1 MTSRKTKS
9 KGLIIMFNIL
19 TLNKI
24 AAIGTSRLGDNYS
37 YGEEVANPDAVL
49 VRSASMHDMD
59 FADNLLAIARAGAGT
74 NNIPKDKC
82 TEQGIVVFNTP
93 GANAN
98 AVKEL
103 VIAGLL
109 LSSRKVVEGIE
120 WAKTLKGNGDAVGK
134 MVEKGKSQFVGPE
147 ITGKTLGV
155 VGLGAI
161 GILVANS
168 AVALGMNVIGFDP
181 FMSVNNALK
190 LNPAVKL
197 MKSSEDVMT
206 NCDYLTIHVPL
217 TPDTKD
223 LVDADMIA
231 KMKDGV
237 RILNYSRDG
246 LVNSQAVLE
255 ALKSGKVA
263 KYVTDFGTDD
273 ILCEENVIC
282 MPHLGAST
290 PESEDNC
297 AVMACDQVKEY
308 LENGNIINSVNYP
321 AISLA
326 RSADATRFCVMHKN
340 VPDLLKNVLGEIN
353 GNVENMLSK
362 SRGDYAYTILD
373 VSGADKADADKIS
386 AVDGVVR
393 VRVI

>member
-1 MTSRKTKS
+1 MY
-9 KGLIIMFNIL
+9 NVL

-24 AAIGTSRLGDNYS
+24 AAVGTSRLGEGYS
-37 YGEEVANPDAVL
+37 YGDDVQNPDAIL
-49 VRSASMHDMD
+49 VRSAAMHDME
-59 FADNLLAIARAGAGT
+59 FGDNLLAIARAGAGT

-103 VIAGLL
+103 VLTGLL

-155 VGLGAI
+155 IGLGAI
-161 GILVANS
+161 GILVANA
-168 AVALGMNVIGFDP
+168 AVALGMKVVGFDP
-181 FMSVNNALK
+181 FMSVPNALK
-190 LNPAVKL
+190 LNPHVKL
-197 MKSSEDVMT
+197 LKSNEEVMT
-206 NCDYLTIHVPL
+206 SCDYLTIHVPL

-246 LVNSQAVLE
+246 LVNTDAVLD

-263 KYVTDFGTDD
+263 KYVTDFGNDKV
-273 ILCEENVIC
+273 LCEENVIVL
-282 MPHLGAST
+282 PHLGAST

-308 LENGNIINSVNYP
+308 IENGNIINSVNLP
-321 AISLA
+321 AVSLPRTA
-326 RSADATRFCVMHKN
+326 GAQRICVIHKN
-340 VPDLLKNVLGEIN
+340 DGE
-353 GNVENMLSK
+353 LSK
-362 SRGDYAYTILD
+362 AILGKAGSVAAMVTKARGDYAYTIID
-373 VSGADKADADKIS
+373 ANGADVDGIKAL
-386 AVDGVVR
+386 DGVVR
-393 VRVI
+393 VRSL

>member
-1 MTSRKTKS
+1 MY
-9 KGLIIMFNIL
+9 NVL

-24 AAIGTSRLGDNYS
+24 AAVGTSRLGEGYS
-37 YGEEVANPDAVL
+37 YGDDVQNPDAIL
-49 VRSASMHDMD
+49 VRSAAMHDME
-59 FADNLLAIARAGAGT
+59 FGENLLAIARAGAGT

-103 VIAGLL
+103 VLTGLL

-161 GILVANS
+161 GILVANA
-168 AVALGMNVIGFDP
+168 AVALGMKVVGFDP
-181 FMSVNNALK
+181 FMSVPNALK
-190 LNPAVKL
+190 LNPHVKL
-197 MKSSEDVMT
+197 LKSNEEVMT
-206 NCDYLTIHVPL
+206 SCDYLTIHVPL

-246 LVNSQAVLE
+246 LVNTDAVLE

-263 KYVTDFGTDD
+263 KYVTDFGNDKV
-273 ILCEENVIC
+273 LCEENVIVL
-282 MPHLGAST
+282 PHLGAST

-308 LENGNIINSVNYP
+308 IENGNIINSVNLP
-321 AISLA
+321 AVSLPRTA
-326 RSADATRFCVMHKN
+326 GAQRICVIHKN
-340 VPDLLKNVLGEIN
+340 DE
-353 GNVENMLSK
+353 ELSK
-362 SRGDYAYTILD
+362 AILGKAGSVAAMVTKARGDYAYTIID
-373 VSGADKADADKIS
+373 ANGADVDAIKAL
-386 AVDGVVR
+386 DGVVR
-393 VRVI
+393 VRSL

>member
-1 MTSRKTKS
+1 MT
-9 KGLIIMFNIL
+9 NIKL
-19 TLNKI
+19 YNKI
-24 AAIGTSRLGDNYS
+24 SQIGLDVFDNTKYNVS
-37 YGEEVANPDAVL
+37 EDATAPEGIL
-49 VRSASMHDMD
+49 VRSAALHDEP
-59 FADNLLAIARAGAGT
+59 FGKELLAIARAGAGV
-74 NNIPKDKC
+74 NNIPLDRC
-82 TEQGIVVFNTP
+82 SENGIVVFNTP

-103 VIAGLL
+103 VIAGLFL
-109 LSSRKVVEGIE
+109 ASRKVVPAIE

-161 GILVANS
+161 GILVANA
-168 AVALGMNVIGFDP
+168 AVALGMKVVGFDP
-181 FMSVNNALK
+181 FMSVPNALK
-190 LNPAVKL
+190 LNPHVKL
-197 MKSSEDVMT
+197 LKSNEEVMT
-206 NCDYLTIHVPL
+206 SCDYLTIHVPL

-246 LVNSQAVLE
+246 LVNTDAVLD

-263 KYVTDFGTDD
+263 KYVTDFGNDKV
-273 ILCEENVIC
+273 LCEENVIVL
-282 MPHLGAST
+282 PHLGAST

-308 LENGNIINSVNYP
+308 IENGNIINSVNLP
-321 AISLA
+321 AVSLPRTA
-326 RSADATRFCVMHKN
+326 GAQRICVIHKN
-340 VPDLLKNVLGEIN
+340 DE
-353 GNVENMLSK
+353 ELSK
-362 SRGDYAYTILD
+362 AILGKAGSVAAMVTKARGDYAYTIID
-373 VSGADKADADKIS
+373 ANGADADAIK
-386 AVDGVVR
+386 ALDGVVR
-393 VRVI
+393 VRSL

>member
-1 MTSRKTKS
+1 MY
-9 KGLIIMFNIL
+9 NVL

-24 AAIGTSRLGDNYS
+24 VPIGTDRLGSNYS
-37 YGEEVANPDAVL
+37 YGNEVENPDAIL
-49 VRSASMHDMD
+49 VRSAAMHDME

-82 TEQGIVVFNTP
+82 TEKGIVVFNTP

-103 VIAGLL
+103 VLAGLL
-109 LSSRKVVEGIE
+109 LSSRKIVEGIE
-120 WAKTLKGNGDAVGK
+120 WEKTTLKGNGDAVGK

-147 ITGKTLGV
+147 LKGKTLGV
-155 VGLGAI
+155 IGLGAI
-161 GILVANS
+161 GILVAN
-168 AVALGMNVIGFDP
+168 AAAALGMQVIGYDP
-181 FMSVNNALK
+181 FMSVPNALR
-190 LNPAVKL
+190 LDPSIKL
-197 MKSSEDVMT
+197 MKNNEEVMT

-223 LVDADMIA
+223 LVDADMMA

-237 RILNYSRDG
+237 RILNFSRDG
-246 LVNSQAVLE
+246 LVNSTAVLE

-273 ILCEENVIC
+273 ILGEENVIC
-282 MPHLGAST
+282 LPHLGAST
-290 PESEDNC
+290 PESEENC

-308 LENGNIINSVNYP
+308 LENGNIVNSVNYP
-321 AISLA
+321 AISLP
-326 RSADATRFCVMHKN
+326 RNTNDTRFCVMHKN
-340 VPDLLKNVLGEIN
+340 VPELLKKVLSELN
-353 GNVENMLSK
+353 GNIENMLSK
-362 SRGDYAYTILD
+362 SRGEYAYTILD
-373 VSGADKADADKIS
+373 VAGADKADAEKIA

>member
-1 MTSRKTKS
+1 MY
-9 KGLIIMFNIL
+9 NVL

-24 AAIGTSRLGDNYS
+24 APIGTDRLGSNYS
-37 YGEEVANPDAVL
+37 YGNEVENPDAIL
-49 VRSASMHDMD
+49 VRSAAMHDME

-82 TEQGIVVFNTP
+82 TEKGIVVFNTP

-103 VIAGLL
+103 VLAGLL
-109 LSSRKVVEGIE
+109 LSSRKIVEGIE
-120 WAKTLKGNGDAVGK
+120 WEKTTLKGNGDAVGK

-147 ITGKTLGV
+147 LRGKTLGV
-155 VGLGAI
+155 IGLGAI
-161 GILVANS
+161 GILVAN
-168 AVALGMNVIGFDP
+168 AAAALGMQVIGYDP
-181 FMSVNNALK
+181 FMSVPNALR
-190 LNPAVKL
+190 LDPSIKL
-197 MKSSEDVMT
+197 MKNNEEVMT

-223 LVDADMIA
+223 LVDADMMA

-237 RILNYSRDG
+237 RILNFSRDG
-246 LVNSQAVLE
+246 LVNSTAVLE

-273 ILCEENVIC
+273 ILGEENVIC
-282 MPHLGAST
+282 LPHLGAST
-290 PESEDNC
+290 PESEENC

-308 LENGNIINSVNYP
+308 LENGNIVNSVNYP
-321 AISLA
+321 AISLP
-326 RSADATRFCVMHKN
+326 RNTNDTRFCVMHKN
-340 VPDLLKNVLGEIN
+340 VPELLKKVLSELN
-353 GNVENMLSK
+353 GNIENMLSK
-362 SRGDYAYTILD
+362 SRGEYAYTILD
-373 VSGADKADADKIS
+373 VAGADKADAEKIA

>member
-1 MTSRKTKS
+1 MY
-9 KGLIIMFNIL
+9 NVL

-24 AAIGTSRLGDNYS
+24 APIGTDRLGSNYS
-37 YGEEVANPDAVL
+37 YGNEVENPDAIL
-49 VRSASMHDMD
+49 VRSAAMHDME

-82 TEQGIVVFNTP
+82 TEKGIVVFNTP

-103 VIAGLL
+103 VLAGLL
-109 LSSRKVVEGIE
+109 LSSRKIVEGIE
-120 WAKTLKGNGDAVGK
+120 WEKTTLKGNGDAVGK

-147 ITGKTLGV
+147 LRGKTLGV
-155 VGLGAI
+155 IGLGAI
-161 GILVANS
+161 GILVAN
-168 AVALGMNVIGFDP
+168 AAAALGMQVIGYDP
-181 FMSVNNALK
+181 FMSVPNALR
-190 LNPAVKL
+190 LDPSIKL
-197 MKSSEDVMT
+197 MKNNEEVMT

-223 LVDADMIA
+223 LVDADMMA

-237 RILNYSRDG
+237 RILNFSRDG
-246 LVNSQAVLE
+246 LVNSTAVLE

-263 KYVTDFGTDD
+263 KYITDFGTDD
-273 ILCEENVIC
+273 ILGEENVIC
-282 MPHLGAST
+282 LPHLGAST
-290 PESEDNC
+290 PESEENC

-308 LENGNIINSVNYP
+308 LENGNIVNSVNYP
-321 AISLA
+321 AISLP
-326 RSADATRFCVMHKN
+326 RNTNDTRFCVMHKN
-340 VPDLLKNVLGEIN
+340 VPELLKKVLSELN
-353 GNVENMLSK
+353 GNIENMLSK
-362 SRGDYAYTILD
+362 SRGEYAYTILD
-373 VSGADKADADKIS
+373 VAGADKADAEKIA

>member
-1 MTSRKTKS
+1 
-9 KGLIIMFNIL
+9 MFNVL

-24 AAIGTSRLGDNYS
+24 AAIGTDRLGDNYNF
-37 YGEEVANPDAVL
+37 GEDVANPDAVL
-49 VRSASMHDMD
+49 VRSAAMHDME
-59 FADNLLAIARAGAGT
+59 FGENLLAIARAGAGT

-82 TEQGIVVFNTP
+82 SEQGIVVFNTP

-103 VIAGLL
+103 VITGLF
-109 LSSRKVVEGIE
+109 LSSRKVVEGID

-147 ITGKTLGV
+147 IKGKTLGV

-161 GILVANS
+161 GILVANA
-168 AVALGMNVIGFDP
+168 AVALGMNVIGYDP
-181 FMSVNNALK
+181 FMSVANALK

-197 MKSSEDVMT
+197 MKDSESVMV

-223 LVDADMIA
+223 MVDADMIA
-231 KMKDGV
+231 KMRDGV

-246 LVNSQAVLE
+246 LVNSTAVLE
-255 ALKSGKVA
+255 AVKSGKVA
-263 KYVTDFGTDD
+263 KYVTDFATDD
-273 ILCEENVIC
+273 IIGEENIIC

-297 AVMACDQVKEY
+297 AVMACDELKEY
-308 LENGNIINSVNYP
+308 LENGNIVNSVNYP

-326 RSADATRFCVMHKN
+326 KSGDVRFCVMHKK
-340 VPDLLKNVLGEIN
+340 VTELLKKVLSEVKGY
-353 GNVENMLSK
+353 VENMLSK
-362 SRGDYAYTILD
+362 SRGDYAYSIID
-373 VSGADKADADKIS
+373 VTGADASNVEAIA
-386 AVDGVVR
+386 AVEGVIR
-393 VRVI
+393 VRAI

>member
-1 MTSRKTKS
+1 
-9 KGLIIMFNIL
+9 MFNIL

-24 AAIGTSRLGDNYS
+24 SNVGTSRLGENYT
-37 YGEEVANPDAVL
+37 YGDEVKNPDAVL
-49 VRSASMHDMD
+49 VRSAAMHDME
-59 FADNLLAIARAGAGT
+59 FESNLLAIARAGAGT

-82 TEQGIVVFNTP
+82 SEQGIVVFNTP

-103 VIAGLL
+103 IVAAML
-109 LSSRKVVEGIE
+109 LSSRKITEGIE

-147 ITGKTLGV
+147 IKGKTLGV

-161 GILVANS
+161 GILVANC
-168 AVALGMNVIGFDP
+168 AVSLGMNVIGYDP
-181 FMSVNNALK
+181 FMSVTNALK
-190 LNPAVKL
+190 LDPAVKL
-197 MKSSEDVMT
+197 MKNNEEVMT

-217 TPDTKD
+217 TDDTKN
-223 LVDADMIA
+223 LVNEDVIA

-237 RILNYSRDG
+237 RIMNFSRDG
-246 LVNSQAVLE
+246 LVNAE
-255 ALKSGKVA
+255 ALLAGIKSGKVA
-263 KYVTDFGTDD
+263 KYVTDFATDD
-273 ILCEENVIC
+273 ILGEENVIC

-290 PESEDNC
+290 PESEENC

-326 RSADATRFCVMHKN
+326 RSSEGDTRFCVMHKN
-340 VPDLLKNVLGEIN
+340 VPELLKKVLTEIS

-362 SRGDYAYTILD
+362 SRGDYAYTIID
-373 VSGADKADADKIS
+373 VAGADKADADKIAS
-386 AVDGVVR
+386 VDGVIR
-393 VRVI
+393 VRAI

>member
-1 MTSRKTKS
+1 
-9 KGLIIMFNIL
+9 MFNIL

-24 AAIGTSRLGDNYS
+24 AAVGTSRLGDNYT
-37 YGEEVANPDAVL
+37 YGDDVQNPDAVL
-49 VRSASMHDMD
+49 VRSAAMHDMQ

-74 NNIPKDKC
+74 NNIPKDVCSEK
-82 TEQGIVVFNTP
+82 GIVVFNTP

-109 LSSRKVVEGIE
+109 LSSRRVMEGAD

-147 ITGKTLGV
+147 IKGKTLGV
-155 VGLGAI
+155 IGLGAI
-161 GILVANS
+161 GILVANC
-168 AVALGMNVIGFDP
+168 AVALGMDVIGFDP
-181 FMSVNNALK
+181 FMSVTNALK

-197 MKSSEDVMT
+197 MKNGEDVMV

-217 TPDTKD
+217 TADTRD
-223 LVDADMIA
+223 MVDADMIA

-237 RILNYSRDG
+237 RILNFSRDG
-246 LVNSQAVLE
+246 LVNSTAVLE
-255 ALKSGKVA
+255 AVKSGKVA
-263 KYVTDFGTDD
+263 KYVTDFATDD
-273 ILCEENVIC
+273 IIGEENIIC
-282 MPHLGAST
+282 LPHLGAST

-297 AVMACDQVKEY
+297 AVMACDELKEY

-321 AISLA
+321 ALSLA
-326 RSADATRFCVMHKN
+326 RSSTENVRFCVMHKN
-340 VPDLLKNVLGEIN
+340 VPELLKKVLSEVN

-362 SRGDYAYTILD
+362 SRGDYAYAIID
-373 VSGADKADADKIS
+373 VAGGTPDNAAAI
-386 AVDGVVR
+386 AAIDGVIR
-393 VRVI
+393 VRAI

>member
-1 MTSRKTKS
+1 MY
-9 KGLIIMFNIL
+9 NIL

-24 AAIGTSRLGDNYS
+24 AKIGTSRLGDNYS
-37 YGEEVANPDAVL
+37 YGDDVQTPDAVL
-49 VRSASMHDMD
+49 VRSAAMHDME

-74 NNIPKDKC
+74 NNIPKDRC

-103 VIAGLL
+103 VIAGMLL
-109 LSSRKVVEGIE
+109 ASRKITEGID

-147 ITGKTLGV
+147 LKGKTLGV
-155 VGLGAI
+155 IGLGAI
-161 GILVANS
+161 GILVANV
-168 AVALGMNVIGFDP
+168 AVALGMDVIGFDP
-181 FMSVNNALK
+181 FMSVPNALK
-190 LNPAVKL
+190 LDPAVKL
-197 MKSSEDVMT
+197 MKNNEEVMT
-206 NCDYLTIHVPL
+206 GCDYLTIHVPL

-223 LVDADMIA
+223 LVDADVIA

-237 RILNYSRDG
+237 RILNFSRDG
-246 LVNSQAVLE
+246 LVNSAAVLE

-273 ILCEENVIC
+273 ILGEENVIC

-321 AISLA
+321 AISLP
-326 RSADATRFCVMHKN
+326 RTNEGDTRFCVMHKN
-340 VPDLLKNVLGEIN
+340 VPELLKKVLSEIK

-362 SRGDYAYTILD
+362 SRGDYAYTIID
-373 VSGADKADADKIS
+373 VAGADTADADKIA

-393 VRVI
+393 VRAI

>member
-1 MTSRKTKS
+1 
-9 KGLIIMFNIL
+9 MFNIL

-24 AAIGTSRLGDNYS
+24 AAVGTDRLGDNYS
-37 YGEEVANPDAVL
+37 FGTEVTNPDAVL
-49 VRSASMHDMD
+49 VRSAAMHDMEFD
-59 FADNLLAIARAGAGT
+59 SNLLAIARAGAGT
-74 NNIPKDKC
+74 NNIPKDVC
-82 TEQGIVVFNTP
+82 TEKGIVVFNTP

-103 VIAGLL
+103 VLAGLL
-109 LSSRKVVEGIE
+109 LASRKVIEGAE

-147 ITGKTLGV
+147 IKGKTLGV

-168 AVALGMNVIGFDP
+168 AVALGMNVIGYDP
-181 FMSVNNALK
+181 FMSVANALK

-197 MKSSEDVMT
+197 MKTGEDVMV

-231 KMKDGV
+231 KMRDGV
-237 RILNYSRDG
+237 RILNFSRDG
-246 LVNSQAVLE
+246 LVNSTAVIE
-255 ALKSGKVA
+255 AVKSGKVA
-263 KYVTDFGTDD
+263 KYVTDFATDD
-273 ILCEENVIC
+273 VLCQENIIC
-282 MPHLGAST
+282 LPHLGAST

-297 AVMACDQVKEY
+297 AVMACDQLKEF

-326 RSADATRFCVMHKN
+326 RTSADDIRFCVMHKN
-340 VPDLLKNVLGEIN
+340 VPELLKKVLSEVK

-362 SRGDYAYTILD
+362 SRGDYAYTIID
-373 VSGADKADADKIS
+373 VAGGDVANVEAIS
-386 AVDGVVR
+386 AVEGVIR
-393 VRVI
+393 VRAI

>member
-1 MTSRKTKS
+1 MY
-9 KGLIIMFNIL
+9 NVL

-24 AAIGTSRLGDNYS
+24 AAVGTSRLGEGYS
-37 YGEEVANPDAVL
+37 YGDDVQNPDAIL
-49 VRSASMHDMD
+49 VRSAAMHDME
-59 FADNLLAIARAGAGT
+59 FGDNLLAIARAGAGT
-74 NNIPKDKC
+74 NNIPKDRC

-103 VIAGLL
+103 VLTGLL

-134 MVEKGKSQFVGPE
+134 MVEKGKSQFVGHE

-155 VGLGAI
+155 IGLGAI
-161 GILVANS
+161 GILVANA
-168 AVALGMNVIGFDP
+168 AVALGMKVVGFDP
-181 FMSVNNALK
+181 FMSVPNALK
-190 LNPAVKL
+190 LNPHVKL
-197 MKSSEDVMT
+197 LKSNEEVMT
-206 NCDYLTIHVPL
+206 CCDYLTIHVPL

-246 LVNSQAVLE
+246 LVNTDAVLE

-263 KYVTDFGTDD
+263 KYVTDFGNDKV
-273 ILCEENVIC
+273 LCEENVIVL
-282 MPHLGAST
+282 PHLGAST

-308 LENGNIINSVNYP
+308 IENGNIINSVNLP
-321 AISLA
+321 AVSLPRTA
-326 RSADATRFCVMHKN
+326 GAQRICVIHKN
-340 VPDLLKNVLGEIN
+340 DE
-353 GNVENMLSK
+353 ELSK
-362 SRGDYAYTILD
+362 AILGKAGSVAAMVTKARGDYAYTIID
-373 VSGADKADADKIS
+373 ANGADVDAIKAL
-386 AVDGVVR
+386 DGVVR
-393 VRVI
+393 VRSL

>member
-1 MTSRKTKS
+1 MY
-9 KGLIIMFNIL
+9 NVL

-24 AAIGTSRLGDNYS
+24 AAVGTSRLGEGYS
-37 YGEEVANPDAVL
+37 YGDDVQNPDAIL
-49 VRSASMHDMD
+49 VRSAAMHDME
-59 FADNLLAIARAGAGT
+59 FGDNLLAIARAGAGT

-103 VIAGLL
+103 VLTGLL

-155 VGLGAI
+155 IGLGAI
-161 GILVANS
+161 GILVANA
-168 AVALGMNVIGFDP
+168 AVALGMKVVGFDP
-181 FMSVNNALK
+181 FMSVPNALK
-190 LNPAVKL
+190 LNPRVKL
-197 MKSSEDVMT
+197 LKSNEEVMT
-206 NCDYLTIHVPL
+206 SCDYLTIHVPL

-246 LVNSQAVLE
+246 LVNTDAVLD

-263 KYVTDFGTDD
+263 KYVTDFGNDKV
-273 ILCEENVIC
+273 LCEENVIVL
-282 MPHLGAST
+282 PHLGAST

-308 LENGNIINSVNYP
+308 IENGNIINSVNLP
-321 AISLA
+321 AVSLPRTA
-326 RSADATRFCVMHKN
+326 GAQRICVIHKN
-340 VPDLLKNVLGEIN
+340 DE
-353 GNVENMLSK
+353 ELSK
-362 SRGDYAYTILD
+362 AILGKAGSVAAMVTKARGDYAYTIID
-373 VSGADKADADKIS
+373 ANGADVDGVKAL
-386 AVDGVVR
+386 DGVVR
-393 VRVI
+393 VRSL

>member
-1 MTSRKTKS
+1 MY
-9 KGLIIMFNIL
+9 NVL

-24 AAIGTSRLGDNYS
+24 AAVGTSRLGEGYS
-37 YGEEVANPDAVL
+37 YGDDVQNPDAIL
-49 VRSASMHDMD
+49 VRSAAMHDME
-59 FADNLLAIARAGAGT
+59 FGDNLLAIARAGAGT

-103 VIAGLL
+103 VLTGLL

-161 GILVANS
+161 GILVANA
-168 AVALGMNVIGFDP
+168 AVALGMKVVGFDP
-181 FMSVNNALK
+181 FMSVPNALK
-190 LNPAVKL
+190 LNPHVKL
-197 MKSSEDVMT
+197 LKSNEEVMT
-206 NCDYLTIHVPL
+206 SCDYLTIHVPL

-246 LVNSQAVLE
+246 LVNTDAVLE

-263 KYVTDFGTDD
+263 KYVTDFGNDKV
-273 ILCEENVIC
+273 LCEENVIVL
-282 MPHLGAST
+282 PHLGAST

-308 LENGNIINSVNYP
+308 IENGNIINSVNLP
-321 AISLA
+321 AVSLPRTA
-326 RSADATRFCVMHKN
+326 GAQRICVIHKN
-340 VPDLLKNVLGEIN
+340 DE
-353 GNVENMLSK
+353 ELSK
-362 SRGDYAYTILD
+362 AILGKAGSVAAMVTKARGDYAYTIID
-373 VSGADKADADKIS
+373 ANGADADGVK
-386 AVDGVVR
+386 ALDGVVR
-393 VRVI
+393 VRSL

>member
-1 MTSRKTKS
+1 
-9 KGLIIMFNIL
+9 MFNIL

-24 AAIGTSRLGDNYS
+24 SNVGTSRLGENYT
-37 YGEEVANPDAVL
+37 YGDDVKNPDAVL
-49 VRSASMHDMD
+49 VRSAAMHDME
-59 FADNLLAIARAGAGT
+59 FESNLLAIARAGAGT

-82 TEQGIVVFNTP
+82 SQQGIVVFNTP

-103 VIAGLL
+103 IVAAML
-109 LSSRKVVEGIE
+109 LSSRKITEGIE

-147 ITGKTLGV
+147 IMGKTLGV

-161 GILVANS
+161 GILVANC
-168 AVALGMNVIGFDP
+168 AVSLGMKVIGYDP
-181 FMSVNNALK
+181 FMSVTNALK
-190 LNPAVKL
+190 LDPAVKL
-197 MKSSEDVMT
+197 MKNNEEVMT

-217 TPDTKD
+217 TDDTKN
-223 LVDADMIA
+223 LVNEDVIA

-237 RILNYSRDG
+237 RILNFSRDG
-246 LVNSQAVLE
+246 LVNTEAVL
-255 ALKSGKVA
+255 AGIKSGKVA

-273 ILCEENVIC
+273 ILGEENVIC

-290 PESEDNC
+290 PESEENC

-308 LENGNIINSVNYP
+308 LENGNIVNSVNYP

-326 RSADATRFCVMHKN
+326 RSSEGDTRFCVMHKN
-340 VPDLLKNVLGEIN
+340 VPELLKKVLTEIS

-362 SRGDYAYTILD
+362 SRGDYAYTIID
-373 VSGADKADADKIS
+373 VAGADKADADKIAS
-386 AVDGVVR
+386 VDGVIR
-393 VRVI
+393 VRAI

>member
-1 MTSRKTKS
+1 MY
-9 KGLIIMFNIL
+9 NVL

-24 AAIGTSRLGDNYS
+24 AAIGTSRLGENYS
-37 YGEEVANPDAVL
+37 YGEDVQNPDAIL
-49 VRSASMHDMD
+49 VRSAAMHDME
-59 FADNLLAIARAGAGT
+59 FAENLLAIARAGAGT

-103 VIAGLL
+103 VLAGLL
-109 LSSRKVVEGIE
+109 LSSRKITEGID

-147 ITGKTLGV
+147 IMGKTLGV
-155 VGLGAI
+155 IGLGAI
-161 GILVANS
+161 GILVANA
-168 AVALGMNVIGFDP
+168 AVALGMNVVGYDP
-181 FMSVNNALK
+181 FMSVSNALK
-190 LNPAVKL
+190 LDPAVKL
-197 MKSSEDVMT
+197 MKNNEEVMT
-206 NCDYLTIHVPL
+206 ACDYLTIHVPL

-246 LVNSQAVLE
+246 LVNSTAVLE
-255 ALKSGKVA
+255 GLKSGKVA

-273 ILCEENVIC
+273 ILGEENVIC

-297 AVMACDQVKEY
+297 AVMACDQIKEY

-321 AISLA
+321 AISLP
-326 RSADATRFCVMHKN
+326 RSADTRFCVMHKN
-340 VPDLLKNVLGEIN
+340 VPELLKKVLTEIN

-373 VSGADKADADKIS
+373 VAGADKADADKIA

-393 VRVI
+393 VRVL

>member
-1 MTSRKTKS
+1 MY
-9 KGLIIMFNIL
+9 NVL

-24 AAIGTSRLGDNYS
+24 AAVGTSRLGEGYS
-37 YGEEVANPDAVL
+37 YGDDVQNPDAIL
-49 VRSASMHDMD
+49 VRSAAMHDME
-59 FADNLLAIARAGAGT
+59 FGDNLLAIARAGAGT
-74 NNIPKDKC
+74 NNIPKDRC

-103 VIAGLL
+103 VLTGLL

-155 VGLGAI
+155 IGLGAI
-161 GILVANS
+161 GILVANA
-168 AVALGMNVIGFDP
+168 AVALGMKVVGFDP
-181 FMSVNNALK
+181 FMSVPNALK
-190 LNPAVKL
+190 LNPRVKL
-197 MKSSEDVMT
+197 LKSNEEVMT
-206 NCDYLTIHVPL
+206 SCDYLTIHVPL

-246 LVNSQAVLE
+246 LVNTDAVLD

-263 KYVTDFGTDD
+263 KYVTDFGNDKV
-273 ILCEENVIC
+273 LCEENVIVL
-282 MPHLGAST
+282 PHLGAST

-308 LENGNIINSVNYP
+308 IENGNIINSVNLP
-321 AISLA
+321 AVSLPRTA
-326 RSADATRFCVMHKN
+326 GAQRICVIHKN
-340 VPDLLKNVLGEIN
+340 DE
-353 GNVENMLSK
+353 ELSK
-362 SRGDYAYTILD
+362 AILSKAGSVAAMVTKARGDYAYTIID
-373 VSGADKADADKIS
+373 ANGADVDAIKAL
-386 AVDGVVR
+386 DGVVR
-393 VRVI
+393 VRSL